1 LSPLPSEH
9 ELLERRQRIL
19 SRIAEAAE
27 RAGRPPKDVQLV
39 AVTKGHPAAL
49 VVNAA
54 KAGFTLFGENRVGEG
69 VRKIEAVRPRF
80 PGLIWRLIGP
90 LQTNKAKP
98 ALQFFSAI
106 ESLDRER
113 LAARLEGLLSAEGRR
128 MPVLL
133 ELNVGGEPT
142 KSGASPEAAEDLA
155 RAAFACEHLDVRGLM
170 IVPPFQEDPQLS
182 RPYFR
187 QLREIRDRLADRLGR
202 PLPELSMGMS
212 HDFEVAVEEGA
223 TEVRVGT
230 ALFGPRTTV
239 PTSSEGPA

>member
-1 LSPLPSEH
+1 LSSPLSEH

-19 SRIAEAAE
+19 VRIGEAAE
-27 RAGRPPKDVQLV
+27 RAGRSAKDVALV
-39 AVTKGHPAAL
+39 AVTKGHPAG
-49 VVNAA
+49 VVVSAA
-54 KAGFTLFGENRVGEG
+54 KAGFTVFGENRVGEG
-69 VRKIEAVRPRF
+69 VRKIEALRPRF
-80 PGLIWRLIGP
+80 PGLVWRLIGP

-113 LAARLEGLLSAEGRR
+113 LVARLEGLLSAEGRR

-133 ELNVGGEPT
+133 ELNLGGEAT
-142 KSGASPEAAEDLA
+142 KSGVSPEAAEDLA
-155 RAAFACEHLDVRGLM
+155 RAAVACEHLEVRGLM
-170 IVPPFQEDPQLS
+170 AVPPFQDDPELS

-187 QLREIRDRLADRLGR
+187 KLREIRDRLADRLGS
-202 PLPELSMGMS
+202 PLAELSMGMS

-230 ALFGPRTTV
+230 AIFGPRSTV
-239 PTSSEGPA
+239 LSRPEGAA

>member
-1 LSPLPSEH
+1 MSSPLSEH

-19 SRIAEAAE
+19 VRIGEAAE
-27 RAGRPPKDVQLV
+27 RAGRSAKDVALV
-39 AVTKGHPAAL
+39 AVTKGHPAG
-49 VVNAA
+49 VVVSAA
-54 KAGFTLFGENRVGEG
+54 KAGFTVFGENRVGEG
-69 VRKIEAVRPRF
+69 VRKIEALRPRF
-80 PGLIWRLIGP
+80 PGLVWRLIGP

-113 LAARLEGLLSAEGRR
+113 LVARLEGLLSAEGRR

-133 ELNVGGEPT
+133 EVNLGGEAT
-142 KSGASPEAAEDLA
+142 KSGVSPEAVEDLA
-155 RAAFACEHLDVRGLM
+155 RAAVACEHLEVRGLM
-170 IVPPFQEDPQLS
+170 AVPPFQDDPELS

-187 QLREIRDRLADRLGR
+187 KLREIRDRLADRLGT
-202 PLPELSMGMS
+202 PLAELSMGMS

-230 ALFGPRTTV
+230 AIFGPRSTV
-239 PTSSEGPA
+239 LSRPEGAA

>member
-1 LSPLPSEH
+1 MSPPLSEH
-9 ELLERRQRIL
+9 ELLERRERIL
-19 SRIAEAAE
+19 VRIAEAAA
-27 RAGRPPKDVQLV
+27 RAGRSPKDVALV
-39 AVTKGHPAAL
+39 AVTKGHPTAL

-54 KAGFTLFGENRVGEG
+54 KAGFTVFGENRVGEG

-80 PGLIWRLIGP
+80 PSLLWRLIGP

-142 KSGASPEAAEDLA
+142 KSGVSPEAAEDLA

-170 IVPPFQEDPQLS
+170 AVPPFQEDPQLS

-187 QLREIRDRLADRLGR
+187 QLREIRDRLADRIGR

-212 HDFEVAVEEGA
+212 HDFAVAVEEGA

-230 ALFGPRTTV
+230 ALFGPR
-239 PTSSEGPA
+239 GAA